1 MKEKPKIINPHSGHR
16 SRVREKFLNSFGQ
29 ELHDYE
35 LLEILL
41 FGAFTRKD
49 SKPLAKKLIK
59 KFGDISATL
68 NASEHLLREVEGV
81 SDAVIVQLKL
91 VAQISKRIFKKSALE
106 KPILNNFEAVT
117 SYLTIL
123 LQDLNY
129 EAFYVLFL
137 NKRHQLIEEQLIAK
151 GENDFVLVS
160 AKDIARRSLMLH
172 ASSII
177 LAHNHPSGNLKPSNS
192 DIKTTNEI
200 AEVLKKLQIKVLDHF
215 IISKTGNFSFRENL
229 LI

>member
-1 MKEKPKIINPHSGHR
+1 MKVVENYLGHR
-16 SRVREKFLNSFGQ
+16 ARVKEKFLNSSGE

-41 FGAFTRKD
+41 FSSFARKD
-49 SKPLAKKLIK
+49 SKPLAKKLIA
-59 KFGDISATL
+59 KFGNISSVI
-68 NASEHLLREVEGV
+68 NSSEEMLRDVERV

-91 VAQISKRIFKKSALE
+91 AQQISKRIAKKSAKE
-106 KPILNNFEAVT
+106 KPLLNNFDAAI
-117 SYLTIL
+117 SYISL
-123 LQDLNY
+123 LLKDLNY

-137 NKRHQLIEEQLIAK
+137 DKKHQLIEEQLIAK

-160 AKDIARRSLMLH
+160 AKDVARRALMLH

-177 LAHNHPSGNLKPSNS
+177 LTHNHPSGELKPSNS

-200 AEVLKKLQIKVLDHF
+200 IEVLKKLQIAVLDHF
-215 IISKTGNFSFRENL
+215 IITKTDSFSFKQNC